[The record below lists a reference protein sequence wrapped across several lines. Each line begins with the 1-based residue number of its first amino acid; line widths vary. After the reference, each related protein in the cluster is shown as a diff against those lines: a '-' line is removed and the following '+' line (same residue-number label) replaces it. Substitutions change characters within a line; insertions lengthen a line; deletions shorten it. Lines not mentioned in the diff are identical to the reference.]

1 MKIAIPTK
9 NNQVDNHFGHCEY
22 FTVLS
27 VEGDSIIGTEKIDSG
42 NTCGCKSNIANT
54 LKEKGV
60 SVLLAGQMGQGAI
73 NKITNLGIQV
83 IGGCKGDIDELALNY
98 VAGKVKD
105 ELIVCPPHNHEHGH
119 ECNHN

>member
-22 FTVLS
+22 FTLLTIEGNEIKNTEKLDS
-27 VEGDSIIGTEKIDSG
+27 GDS
-42 NTCGCKSNIANT
+42 CGCKSNIVGT

-60 SVLLAGQMGQGAI
+60 NTLLAGQMGQGAI
-73 NKITNLGIQV
+73 NKITNAGIEV
-83 IGGCKGDIDELALNY
+83 VRGCEGDINVLVKEYLAGNI
-98 VAGKVKD
+98 KD
-105 ELIVCPPHNHEHGH
+105 QFIVCPPHDHEHGH